1 MSQVIRLY
9 CPTTFTPGLRR
20 VKVEKFVKGQTVA
33 LSLRKPIS
41 QNFV

>member
-1 MSQVIRLY
+1 MSTSNPALLSDDLY
-9 CPTTFTPGLRR
+9 ARPTPL
-20 VKVEKFVKGQTVA
+20 VEKFVKGQTVA